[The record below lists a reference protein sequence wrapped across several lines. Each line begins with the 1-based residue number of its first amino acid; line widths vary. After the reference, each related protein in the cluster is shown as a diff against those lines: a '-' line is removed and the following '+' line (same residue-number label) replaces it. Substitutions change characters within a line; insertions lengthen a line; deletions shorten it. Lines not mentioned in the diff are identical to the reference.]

1 MRQLSCGAKT
11 PLDCLKCPYDDCIC
25 SDAATAAEGRILMEA
40 HRKHWPT
47 KAKTSKATTTV
58 NYSTKKPVKSLYRYS
73 NYEYLFY

>member
-1 MRQLSCGAKT
+1 
-11 PLDCLKCPYDDCIC
+11 
-25 SDAATAAEGRILMEA
+25 MEA

-58 NYSTKKPVKSLYRYS
+58 NYSTKKTVKSLYRYS